1 MNFECDSWKNCASQ
15 MKRTHNFFFAAH
27 FAIPLPTVNCQL
39 SIVNCQ
45 LSTVP
50 CHLDSHL
57 RSSLLHQENACND
70 NDDSENLV

>member
-1 MNFECDSWKNCASQ
+1 MEYEYDGRKKCASR
-15 MKRTHNFFFAAH
+15 MKREQFFSVSH

-39 SIVNCQ
+39 STVNCQ

-57 RSSLLHQENACND
+57 RSFLLHQENACND